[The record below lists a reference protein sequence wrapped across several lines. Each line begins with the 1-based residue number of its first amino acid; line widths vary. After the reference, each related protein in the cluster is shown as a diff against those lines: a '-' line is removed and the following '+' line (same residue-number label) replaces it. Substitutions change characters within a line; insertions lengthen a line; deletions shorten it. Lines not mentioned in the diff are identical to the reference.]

1 MAAPVVRVW
10 DPLVRVVHWSV
21 AALIVFDLV
30 NEAGANPWH
39 RYAGYVAGALVLVRL
54 TWGIFGG
61 RLARLTSIA
70 KNAAMVGRY
79 LGAWRSRGPRAVYI
93 AHNPLGACMVLL
105 LWALIL
111 VVTVTGWM
119 QQLDAFWGD
128 ELVQSVHS
136 LAAYGLGVCAALHVA
151 GVLVTSASSRTN
163 LVKAMIT
170 GKKALPP
177 GSVGGT

>member
-21 AALIVFDLV
+21 AALIVFDLF

-39 RYAGYVAGALVLVRL
+39 RYAGYAAGALVLLRL
-54 TWGIFGG
+54 TWGVFGSPHV
-61 RLARLTSIA
+61 RLTAIA
-70 KNAAMVGRY
+70 RSAAAAVRY
-79 LGAWRSRGPRAVYI
+79 VRSRDNRGVYV
-93 AHNPLGACMVLL
+93 AHTPLGACMVLL
-105 LWALIL
+105 LWTLIL
-111 VVTVTGWM
+111 VVVVTGWM

-136 LAAYGLGVCAALHVA
+136 AGAYVLGACAVLHVL
-151 GVLVTSASSRTN
+151 GVLVTSATSRTN

-177 GSVGGT
+177 GSVGET

>member
-1 MAAPVVRVW
+1 MAAPVVHVW

-21 AALIVFDLV
+21 AALIVFDLFS
-30 NEAGANPWH
+30 EAGANPWH
-39 RYAGYVAGALVLVRL
+39 RYAGYAAGGLVLLRL
-54 TWGIFGG
+54 TWGVFGG
-61 RLARLTSIA
+61 RHARLGSIA
-70 KNAAMVGRY
+70 KSAAAVVRY
-79 LGAWRSRGPRAVYI
+79 VRSGDKRDTYV

-105 LWALIL
+105 LWSLIL
-111 VVTVTGWM
+111 LVVVTGWM

-128 ELVQSVHS
+128 ELVQDVHS
-136 LAAYGLGVCAALHVA
+136 VASYVLGACAVLHVV
-151 GVLVTSASSRTN
+151 GVVVTSARSRTN